1 MKIPRIGSLVSLYP
15 HPSHRSSTGEP
26 MAKGYDSLPNE
37 YGFHRALW
45 VMPGTGIVVEK
56 DGFYS
61 RVLIHERYV
70 WFEDHQFDV
79 VRQ

>member
-1 MKIPRIGSLVSLYP
+1 
-15 HPSHRSSTGEP
+15 
-26 MAKGYDSLPNE
+26 
-37 YGFHRALW
+37 
-45 VMPGTGIVVEK
+45 MPGTGIVVEK

-70 WFEDHQFDV
+70 WFEDHQFNV

>member
-1 MKIPRIGSLVSLYP
+1 
-15 HPSHRSSTGEP
+15 
-26 MAKGYDSLPNE
+26 MAKGYDTLPNE
-37 YGFHRALW
+37 YGYHRALW

-79 VRQ
+79 VRR